1 MVHLATMVEAHK
13 EITIMVMEAR
23 VVEDLSEDVEEAE
36 DVDVA
41 EGTSDVG
48 TTAEAGEMKMA
59 RKMVRMTREIV
70 ETKAMLR
77 RAIRPINRKC
87 FISSL

>member
-1 MVHLATMVEAHK
+1 MVHLATMAHK

-41 EGTSDVG
+41 EGTSGVG
-48 TTAEAGEMKMA
+48 
-59 RKMVRMTREIV
+59 
-70 ETKAMLR
+70 
-77 RAIRPINRKC
+77 
-87 FISSL
+87 

>member
-13 EITIMVMEAR
+13 EIMIMVMEAR

-48 TTAEAGEMKMA
+48 
-59 RKMVRMTREIV
+59 
-70 ETKAMLR
+70 
-77 RAIRPINRKC
+77 
-87 FISSL
+87 